1 MLAPGVHH
9 SRLDISMRNVRR
21 LGRAAVLA
29 ALAAFA
35 AGCDI
40 DSVGPGI
47 DGPPEEGPSR
57 DDTGIAPA
65 TRRIGLDVRATGAF
79 RPGAPIVVSSTARG
93 VKSARGVDWELIVLD
108 EEGDNAEVRRV
119 GRSVAQFR
127 GDLSRGAQRQ
137 LTATLTF
144 PRAGY
149 YRVLSIA
156 RGEGPANE
164 VRTAGDSAIIDLSSE
179 TLYLYVDEQ
188 GGRITNGFDPA
199 VESPGRSP
207 QFGAFGPFV
216 SRQPAAQSA
225 ARVSASAARV
235 YDTRTFVYY
244 DENIR
249 GNRAV
254 NNGEITIE
262 CLDYSFNVIRTYP
275 TRTGTD
281 GTFVINCETPYYNGI
296 ARLRNIYADVY
307 GRDRQDV
314 SAFFGEYDGAGQIV
328 SAPNHYAGH
337 VFHLLTRYVPI
348 AEQRFGHRRAA
359 MTVYVADDTT
369 YAINYNQTQDIIRQN
384 RTRVFGE
391 DGTFVTIHEY
401 GHAFQWR
408 AIEAPASYYCSPTGE
423 HRWTVAYTL
432 SCGWVEG
439 FASFFATWV
448 AGDALRNTYYSDH
461 TVETQINPGTS
472 TRYWQYGSGVLI
484 EPAVAGFFY
493 DLVDGTASPD
503 GPANE
508 TGTDDDAAT
517 YPADFLATV
526 MRTCTLTSGTT
537 TISALDG
544 IDQFIYCLEGNTT
557 AYSLG
562 YANWR
567 SYGSVNRG
575 TTTLPTGYSTTT
587 VRAIWRRNLYGV

>member
-1 MLAPGVHH
+1 
-9 SRLDISMRNVRR
+9 MRYGLR
-21 LGRAAVLA
+21 LGKAAVLA

-35 AGCDI
+35 AGCTDDI
-40 DSVGPGI
+40 AGPGNNGPPQVGP
-47 DGPPEEGPSR
+47 DR

-65 TRRIGLDVRATGAF
+65 VRRIGLELRATGAF
-79 RPGAPIVVSSTARG
+79 RPGAPIVVTSSARG

-108 EEGDNAEVRRV
+108 EDGVSADVRGT
-119 GRSVAQFR
+119 GRPVAQFR
-127 GDLSRGAQRQ
+127 GELSRRAQRQ

-156 RGEGPANE
+156 RGEGPAGE

-188 GGRITNGFDPA
+188 GGRVTDGFDPT
-199 VESPGRSP
+199 VESAGRSP

-216 SRQPAAQSA
+216 SRQAPGAAVRSPARA
-225 ARVSASAARV
+225 SASASRV
-235 YDTRTFVYY
+235 YDVRTFVYY

-254 NNGEITIE
+254 DNGEITIE
-262 CLDYSFNVIRTYP
+262 CLNTSFQVIRTYP
-275 TRTGTD
+275 TRTASD
-281 GTFVINCETPYYNGI
+281 GTFTINCETAYYNGY

-314 SAFFGEYDGAGQIV
+314 TAVFGEYDGAGQIV
-328 SAPNHYAGH
+328 SAPNHYAAH
-337 VFHLLTRYVPI
+337 VFHLLTRYVAI
-348 AEQRFGHRRAA
+348 AEQRFGHRRSTA

-384 RTRVFGE
+384 RTRVFSE

-401 GHAFQWR
+401 GHAYQWR
-408 AIEAPASYYCSPTGE
+408 AIEAPASYYCSASGE
-423 HRWTVAYTL
+423 HRWTVPYTL

-439 FASFFATWV
+439 FASFFAVWV

-461 TVETQINPGTS
+461 TVETQINPGTT
-472 TRYWQYGSGVLI
+472 TRYYQYGSGVLM

-493 DLVDGTASPD
+493 DLVDGTTSPD

-517 YPADFLATV
+517 YPGTFLATV
-526 MRTCTLTSGTT
+526 MRSCTVTSGTT

-562 YANWR
+562 YSNWR

-575 TTTLPTGYSTTT
+575 TTTLPTGYSTAT
-587 VRAIWRRNLYGV
+587 VRAIWRKNLYGV